1 MTGRGLVA
9 FTGLDEAHKAAVRH
23 VYETSFPLALRAPW
37 EEITAGRPDERL
49 LVLLE
54 DESPQAQPVGLLLIR
69 HLGVTSMSFLRYFV
83 VDAEHRGQGHGS
95 ALFSALVSH
104 LRGAGRSMLLLD
116 VEDPDGRPPDS
127 PERRDDVRR
136 IDFYERHG
144 VHMLAVRDYAPPD
157 HGQDAE
163 EPRLLLMGC
172 ALTGSDGLP
181 LGPAPRGRALREAV
195 IAVYRDRYGL
205 EFDDPVVQATL
216 RASEL

>member
-1 MTGRGLVA
+1 
-9 FTGLDEAHKAAVRH
+9 
-23 VYETSFPLALRAPW
+23 
-37 EEITAGRPDERL
+37 
-49 LVLLE
+49 
-54 DESPQAQPVGLLLIR
+54 
-69 HLGVTSMSFLRYFV
+69 
-83 VDAEHRGQGHGS
+83 
-95 ALFSALVSH
+95 
-104 LRGAGRSMLLLD
+104 MLLLD
-116 VEDPDGRPPDS
+116 VEDPDDRPHDS
-127 PERRDDVRR
+127 PERRDDLRR

-205 EFDDPVVQATL
+205 ELDDPVVQATL